1 MTHGGVSIARDP
13 EDALAAR
20 SAVGWAIG
28 QLRTAL
34 ESKGTQVDVLETGP
48 TGDLAGHVLLVA
60 GTGSARA
67 RMVLEGAGASIP
79 EVPEALG
86 LVPGGSDGRPLLLA
100 GGSDERGLVYAV
112 LELADRVE
120 LASDP
125 LQALRIE
132 APIVERPANA
142 VRSVARLFASEKDD
156 KPWFHDEGF
165 WRRYLSMLVAQRFNR
180 VNFMVGLGYNF
191 PWNVTDGYFYFA
203 YPFLVDVPGYGV
215 RVPQLPDEERERN
228 LQMLRFASEEAVARG
243 LDFQIGLWTHAYEW
257 FESPDAR
264 YAVEGLTPEDHAEY
278 CRDALRPCWRPARR
292 SAG

>member
-1 MTHGGVSIARDP
+1 
-13 EDALAAR
+13 
-20 SAVGWAIG
+20 
-28 QLRTAL
+28 
-34 ESKGTQVDVLETGP
+34 
-48 TGDLAGHVLLVA
+48 
-60 GTGSARA
+60 
-67 RMVLEGAGASIP
+67 MVLEGAEASIP

-112 LELADRVE
+112 LELADLVE
-120 LASDP
+120 LASV
-125 LQALRIE
+125 ALETLLGSRHRSSSAPPTPCE
-132 APIVERPANA
+132 ASPGSSR
-142 VRSVARLFASEKDD
+142 SEKDD
-156 KPWFHDEGF
+156 KPGFDDEGF

-191 PWNVTDGYFYFA
+191 PWNVTDGYVDFA

-257 FESPDAR
+257 FESADAR
-264 YAVEGLTPEDHAEY
+264 YAVEGEQHWTSRRVLPGRA
-278 CRDALRPCWRPARR
+278 PGPARGVPGDR
-292 SAG
+292 RVYDPDPRRERCPRAGAGTSGRRCSTARWSPAAG